1 MLFSSPIMMGDNNG
15 GAGDAMGGAGAGA
28 GAAGIGGPGAAGGG
42 AFDEWGGQNPDI
54 DPELAMALKISL
66 EEERQRA
73 TVPEEK
79 KDTNQPADAEMK
91 PAEAGHVAVDDDD
104 GDLYEEME
112 GNSDEEDDEAALLRA
127 LAMSKGPEEGVAEA
141 QPEAK

>member
-1 MLFSSPIMMGDNNG
+1 MMGDNNG

-28 GAAGIGGPGAAGGG
+28 AGIVGPGAAGGG

-79 KDTNQPADAEMK
+79 KETN
-91 PAEAGHVAVDDDD
+91 
-104 GDLYEEME
+104 
-112 GNSDEEDDEAALLRA
+112 
-127 LAMSKGPEEGVAEA
+127 
-141 QPEAK
+141 

>member
-15 GAGDAMGGAGAGA
+15 GAGDAMGGAGA

-79 KDTNQPADAEMK
+79 KETN
-91 PAEAGHVAVDDDD
+91 
-104 GDLYEEME
+104 
-112 GNSDEEDDEAALLRA
+112 
-127 LAMSKGPEEGVAEA
+127 
-141 QPEAK
+141 